1 MFEVYFKQ
9 TIGARYVCFVSY
21 LWGIVAGA
29 AGGGKCLN
37 HTRKTKRCLLEN
49 FQTKLLTNT
58 FVCANMEPSKEETK
72 MANNISFG
80 YIRVSSKDQNESRQ
94 IEKMR
99 ELGIDERHIFI
110 DKESGK
116 DFDREQY
123 KALVTMLRDGDVLYV
138 PSIDRL
144 GRNYNEILTQWSVI
158 TKEKGADIVVLDMPL
173 LDTRN
178 DRDLTGTLI
187 SDIVL
192 QLLSYVAQKE
202 RENIRTRQ
210 AEGIAIAKAKGVY
223 KGRKPIE
230 VDRDK
235 FELVYGE
242 VSRGERTNKY
252 AMQKLGLK
260 PNTYYRFVRE
270 FKTKTGLWGE

>member
-1 MFEVYFKQ
+1 
-9 TIGARYVCFVSY
+9 
-21 LWGIVAGA
+21 
-29 AGGGKCLN
+29 
-37 HTRKTKRCLLEN
+37 
-49 FQTKLLTNT
+49 
-58 FVCANMEPSKEETK
+58 
-72 MANNISFG
+72 MANNITFG
-80 YIRVSSKDQNESRQ
+80 YVRVSSKDQNEARQ

-116 DFDREQY
+116 DFDRDQY
-123 KALVTMLRDGDVLYV
+123 KAMVTMLREGDLIYIA
-138 PSIDRL
+138 SIDRL
-144 GRNYNEILTQWSVI
+144 GRSYNEIKKQWEII
-158 TKEKGADIVVLDMPL
+158 TKNKGANIVVLDMPI

-192 QLLSYVAQKE
+192 QLLSYVAEKE
-202 RENIRTRQ
+202 RESIRARQ
-210 AEGIAIAKAKGVY
+210 AEGIALAKARGAY

-230 VDRDK
+230 IDKEK

-242 VSRGERTNKY
+242 VMRGERTNKY

-260 PNTYYRFVRE
+260 PNTYYKFVNE
-270 FKTKTGLWGE
+270 FKTRTGLWGK